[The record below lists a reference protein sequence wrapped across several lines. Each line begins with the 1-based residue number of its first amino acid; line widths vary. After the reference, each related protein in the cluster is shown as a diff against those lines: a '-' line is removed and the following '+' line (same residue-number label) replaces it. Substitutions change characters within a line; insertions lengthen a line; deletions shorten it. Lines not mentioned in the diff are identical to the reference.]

1 MNNTKKHTYRVY
13 ITQHHVPIV
22 VNAVNK
28 ADAEFQ
34 VREHH
39 TWEPLNVDIRI
50 EDIHDTTR

>member
-1 MNNTKKHTYRVY
+1 MNNQKKHTYRVY

-22 VNAVNK
+22 VNALNK